1 MYAIIVSLKNMYVLI
16 LNLVK
21 TTLIRIG
28 FVQFLQHAG
37 LLATLKILNF
47 PMCTVVE
54 WGDFSRPLSAC
65 VAHFR
70 ILTQPH
76 MGPRTAAYYIHHS
89 SLVDYLALVIYAKK
103 TAPPLFIAF
112 SNWYGFLWPPRKI
125 SGCVSLAPR
134 KHFFHVVVIETHTNW
149 KM

>member
-76 MGPRTAAYYIHHS
+76 MGPRTAAYYIH
-89 SLVDYLALVIYAKK
+89 
-103 TAPPLFIAF
+103 
-112 SNWYGFLWPPRKI
+112 W
-125 SGCVSLAPR
+125 
-134 KHFFHVVVIETHTNW
+134 
-149 KM
+149 

>member
-1 MYAIIVSLKNMYVLI
+1 MYANIVSWKNMYVLI

-70 ILTQPH
+70 ILTTPYGTEDCVLH
-76 MGPRTAAYYIHHS
+76 TCKTSHFMLLLALYLYLWAAWWKKYGYYILGLVSWIDVS
-89 SLVDYLALVIYAKK
+89 SKK
-103 TAPPLFIAF
+103 KFI
-112 SNWYGFLWPPRKI
+112 NKR
-125 SGCVSLAPR
+125 
-134 KHFFHVVVIETHTNW
+134 
-149 KM
+149 